1 MDAADFLLESEMKF
15 FKDKILS
22 WSSLN
27 KFCFIHS
34 FINISFF
41 LSFWFIQCNN
51 EWMLPEFFLPHYHS
65 YCCFVQVSK
74 PWWYAMNFCMSASYF
89 FTSFLP
95 KKYFQNKEFQKEIRR
110 KVIEKREKKSFKLL
124 VGYIFF
130 IKIKNPNNYRMW
142 LCVWWL
148 WWWLWWKFEYRNN
161 VLYDDDC
168 LAAPLLLM
176 MVIFLSMIT
185 VEFFYI

>member
-1 MDAADFLLESEMKF
+1 MQPIFYSNLKWNSLKTKF
-15 FKDKILS
+15 FLDQAWTNFVS
-22 WSSLN
+22 
-27 KFCFIHS
+27 FIHS
-34 FINISFF
+34 SIFLSFF
-41 LSFWFIQCNN
+41 LFDLYNAIMN
-51 EWMLPEFFLPHYHS
+51 ECCQNFFCPIIILTVVLFKFRNLDDMQWI
-65 YCCFVQVSK
+65 FVWAHPIFSPVFYQK
-74 PWWYAMNFCMSASYF
+74 NIFKIRNF
-89 FTSFLP
+89 
-95 KKYFQNKEFQKEIRR
+95 KKKFE
-110 KVIEKREKKSFKLL
+110 EKLLKKRKKSFKLL

-168 LAAPLLLM
+168 LAPPLLLM